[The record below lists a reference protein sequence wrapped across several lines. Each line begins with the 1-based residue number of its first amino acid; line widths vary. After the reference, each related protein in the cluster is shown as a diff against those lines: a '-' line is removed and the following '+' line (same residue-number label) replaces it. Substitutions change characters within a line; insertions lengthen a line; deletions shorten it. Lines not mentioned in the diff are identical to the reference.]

1 MNSLCQSILASSI
14 LLSAGVSV
22 AQAAYTP
29 VVTTTGNNLTVV
41 SPANY
46 LTGGTNDV
54 TFTWDGTYRTS
65 VVTDN
70 TFNATLSSP
79 TAFSSKKW
87 TMHNVNIY
95 GPGSYT
101 FDTNCPSGNPSCN
114 TVPSYSSYH
123 MTVGANQVGVHMIW
137 AWSTTDG
144 VDVVLLWDMS
154 NSWAGTGTTS
164 AFCAGSGAGCNGFY
178 PGNSINT
185 IWDAVSIDTNMD
197 SDTFSGTKMIDGPTV
212 SQSWNFNVN
221 GIHAVPIPASAWL
234 LGSGLLGLI
243 GVARRK
249 AA

>member
-1 MNSLCQSILASSI
+1 MNSLCKSILATSI

-41 SPANY
+41 SASNG

-70 TFNATLSSP
+70 TYNATLSSP
-79 TAFSSKKW
+79 TKFAGKNW
-87 TMHNVNIY
+87 TMNNVNIY

-101 FDTNCPSGNPSCN
+101 FYTGCVAGNPSCGIGSIYN
-114 TVPSYSSYH
+114 
-123 MTVGANQVGVHMIW
+123 MTVGESQVGVHMQHS
-137 AWSTTDG
+137 WSTSTQI
-144 VDVVLLWDMS
+144 DVVLLWDMN
-154 NSWAGTGTTS
+154 NSWVGTGTTS
-164 AFCAGSGAGCNGFY
+164 AFCAGSGPGCNGFY

-197 SDTFSGTKMIDGPTV
+197 ADTYSGTKMIDGPTV
-212 SQSWNFNVN
+212 GQSWNFNVN
-221 GIHAVPIPASAWL
+221 GIHAVPVPASAWL

-243 GVARRK
+243 GMARRK